1 MFGKEAVL
9 LKVAVSY
16 SFGKDSALALHRAK
30 QMGHEP
36 VALVATVNEA
46 EKRSW
51 FHGVPEDLMRA
62 AADSLSVPLLLC
74 RCRPEAYQE
83 AFEAGLRQAAAMGAE
98 AVVFGDI
105 DTPGHREWDEARCAA
120 AGLGCLLPLWLEDR
134 EAVTREEL
142 QIGIQALLKIVRL
155 DCLPASYAGRLLTEE
170 LALAIREAGGRHVR
184 GKRGIPHLRIRRPDF
199 RWPVPVEN
207 RGIVDLGG
215 YAAADLAL
223 TRV

>member
-36 VALVATVNEA
+36 MALVATVNEA

-170 LALAIREAGGRHVR
+170 LALAIREAGADMCGENGEYHTFVFD
-184 GKRGIPHLRIRRPDF
+184 GPDF